1 MRDFGG
7 LQKHFHVFPLVGR
20 GPARSQRH
28 VLSLVAQWGGERR
41 QLPCARHPLPLP
53 PRGQDL
59 MHWRVWALSSH
70 CGGERGFGP
79 GPNPQGGGGM
89 AVHHCWD
96 QRWPLV
102 ASRSS
107 LSHSH
112 KEVRAFG
119 VSESYKGFGLEGPRL
134 VAIRCGGLPQWALTT
149 PHHPSGQGA
158 FLGSGQRVHG
168 GPVNVSMEIWSTC
181 PWRSSQRVLGGLLNL
196 SKVVWST
203 CPWTSICMSMKTRSR
218 HPLGSTQHVHGVL
231 VNASKEVFSLHPL
244 GSVQCKC

>member
-1 MRDFGG
+1 
-7 LQKHFHVFPLVGR
+7 
-20 GPARSQRH
+20 
-28 VLSLVAQWGGERR
+28 
-41 QLPCARHPLPLP
+41 
-53 PRGQDL
+53 

-107 LSHSH
+107 LSLSH

-119 VSESYKGFGLEGPRL
+119 VSESYRGFGLEGPRL
-134 VAIRCGGLPQWALTT
+134 VAIRCGGPPQWALTT

-158 FLGSGQRVHG
+158 FLGSGQHVHG
-168 GPVNVSMEIWSTC
+168 GPVNVSMEVQSRC
-181 PWRSSQRVLGGLLNL
+181 PQRSGQRVLGGLLNL
-196 SKVVWST
+196 SKVVWSM
-203 CPWTSICMSMKTRSR
+203 CPWTSICMSMKTWSR
-218 HPLGSTQHVHGVL
+218 HPLGSTQHVHGGL
-231 VNASKEVFSLHPL
+231 VNASNEVFSSHPWRVGHRIRWGPCNASVEAWSML
-244 GSVQCKC
+244 PSWSGQDGDGGAGSFKSRHPWK